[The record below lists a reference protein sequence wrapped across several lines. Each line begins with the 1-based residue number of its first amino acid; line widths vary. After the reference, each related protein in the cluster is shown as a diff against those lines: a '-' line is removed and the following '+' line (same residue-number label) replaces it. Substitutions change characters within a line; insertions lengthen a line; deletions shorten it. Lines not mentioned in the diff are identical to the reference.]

1 MFDKSK
7 SIAINANELAKQ
19 YNNIVNKLNSS
30 NLPHTKIEEFEKELN
45 NIEKKVKFLE
55 TIVQNRVYQITNDA
69 VDVLLFE
76 DVTGIIGLTSP
87 NDTQLQEIAKF
98 LGYKY
103 YKINPIVEKVL
114 ITFYN
119 DKIVIIREED
129 L

>member
-1 MFDKSK
+1 MFDESK
-7 SIAINANELAKQ
+7 SIAINANKLAKQ
-19 YNNIVNKLNSS
+19 YNNIVNEINNS
-30 NLPHTKIEEFEKELN
+30 NLPDTKIEEFEKELN

-55 TIVQNRVYQITNDA
+55 TIVQNRVYQITNDT

-87 NDTQLQEIAKF
+87 NNAQLQEIAKF

-119 DKIVIIREED
+119 DKIVIIREES